1 MATLVDQEYT
11 STEIIKKDL
20 ARGGFTKEEEK
31 FLQGLASLIKQN
43 KAVVVRHKN
52 TVFVG
57 VRTAT
62 NELEVHMYTLDN
74 QIVMAEAMK
83 IAFDTVKKAG
93 VKKLKSETDNPK
105 IITLLKTLG
114 APLDVK
120 KKGKKYAWTMDI
132 AK

>member
-1 MATLVDQEYT
+1 MATIVDQDYT
-11 STEIIKKDL
+11 STDIIRKDL
-20 ARGGFTKEEEK
+20 QRGGFTKEEEK
-31 FLQGLASLIKQN
+31 FLQGLAILIKQN

-57 VRTAT
+57 IKTGV

-74 QIVMAEAMK
+74 QTTMAEAMK

-105 IITLLKTLG
+105 VITLLKTLG

-120 KKGKKYAWTMDI
+120 KKGKKYAWTLDI